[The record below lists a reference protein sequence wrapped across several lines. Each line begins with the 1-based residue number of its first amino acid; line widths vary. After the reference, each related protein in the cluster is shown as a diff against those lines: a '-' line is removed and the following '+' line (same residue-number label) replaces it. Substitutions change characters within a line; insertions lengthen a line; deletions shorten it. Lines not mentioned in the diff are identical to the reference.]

1 MGFRYHG
8 GALIGSIPT
17 DIQRS
22 YLFEGIVGNNRSNL
36 WDQMQFWEDIF
47 LDAVSQERDLIGMD
61 QGPGEMMNRYH
72 TLSEMDKK
80 RLEHEEDRLLAT
92 FLYNMTAFMIM
103 VNVDR
108 TEIKRKCRRLLGK
121 CHIGLI
127 YSAEINEVL
136 DQIDYLH
143 GNDIDLKPLS
153 TRQIHRQTFTV
164 HMGTDAEGDMMFM
177 EVRDDGLILRS
188 INGIIIERWWYE
200 RLVNMTY
207 SPKNKVLCLWRRN
220 GTHTQ
225 LHKYYTRKCKDL
237 YYCIKESMERAV
249 QNGTGTLPGKVIV
262 YSLAN

>member
-1 MGFRYHG
+1 MT
-8 GALIGSIPT
+8 IG
-17 DIQRS
+17 
-22 YLFEGIVGNNRSNL
+22 
-36 WDQMQFWEDIF
+36 
-47 LDAVSQERDLIGMD
+47 
-61 QGPGEMMNRYH
+61 
-72 TLSEMDKK
+72 
-80 RLEHEEDRLLAT
+80 
-92 FLYNMTAFMIM
+92 
-103 VNVDR
+103 
-108 TEIKRKCRRLLGK
+108 
-121 CHIGLI
+121 
-127 YSAEINEVL
+127 EVL

-164 HMGTDAEGDMMFM
+164 HMGTDSMGDMMFM

-220 GTHTQ
+220 GAHTQ

-249 QNGTGTLPGKVIV
+249 QNGTGTLPG
-262 YSLAN
+262 N